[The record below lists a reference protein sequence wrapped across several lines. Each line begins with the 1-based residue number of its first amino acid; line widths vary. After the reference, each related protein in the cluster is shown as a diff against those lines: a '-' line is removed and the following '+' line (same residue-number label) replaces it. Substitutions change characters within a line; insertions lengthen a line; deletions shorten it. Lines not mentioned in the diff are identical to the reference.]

1 MIHILRN
8 FLIKCFFCCNKS
20 KTKLK
25 VDKDI
30 ENQFEFEFGFESE
43 SEPLFSNSSEGEYIL
58 V

>member
-1 MIHILRN
+1 
-8 FLIKCFFCCNKS
+8 
-20 KTKLK
+20 LK

-30 ENQFEFEFGFESE
+30 ENQFEFEFESE